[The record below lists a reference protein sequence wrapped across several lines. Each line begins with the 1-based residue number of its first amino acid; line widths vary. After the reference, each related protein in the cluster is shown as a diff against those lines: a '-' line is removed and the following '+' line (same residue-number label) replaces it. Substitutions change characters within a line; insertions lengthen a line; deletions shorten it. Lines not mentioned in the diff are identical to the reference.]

1 MANGFFTRS
10 MTALKRALSRL
21 RKASKRL
28 IVPPL
33 LASGCASVPEID
45 QVPAVVLGEP
55 SFFPTIAA
63 HTDAPIVGG
72 NRVDFLFNGE
82 QIFPAMLQAIRGAGK
97 SITYAQYLY
106 KGGAIAHELAEA
118 LAERCRAG
126 VQVKILIDDH
136 GGSEMPEDISTLWKQ
151 SGCQLEWFRRIRL
164 FQFITPWELLRYNYR
179 NHRRILVIDGKI
191 GFTGGHG
198 VDQAWTGDGRTEG
211 HWRDTDVRI
220 EGPIVQQL
228 QAAFVESWRE
238 TTGDLLGDD
247 LYFPRLE
254 PRGSV
259 HAQVVKSSPFGGT
272 HESYLLF
279 LLALTSAKKSISIT
293 NPYFLPDERMTEALF
308 KAAARGVRVVVLT
321 PGKIDWMLVYRA
333 SRRGFGPLL
342 LGGIEIYEYQ
352 PALLHAKTMVVD
364 VTFALV
370 GTTNLDNRSFALNEE
385 VNLIVHDAVI
395 AAQLEKAFHE
405 DLKYSR
411 KLNYDEWQSRPWS
424 EKLFEL
430 FTIPIKEQL

>member
-1 MANGFFTRS
+1 MANAFFTRP

-21 RKASKRL
+21 RGAKKRL
-28 IVPPL
+28 IVPLL
-33 LASGCASVPEID
+33 LAAGCASVPEIN

-63 HTDAPIVGG
+63 HADAPIVGG
-72 NRVDFLFNGE
+72 NRVDLLFNGK
-82 QIFPAMLQAIRGAGK
+82 QIFPAMLEAIRDARK

-106 KGGAIAHELAEA
+106 KDVAIAHEFAEA

-136 GGSEMPEDISTLWKQ
+136 GGSEMPEDISTLWKT

-164 FQFITPWELLRYNYR
+164 FQFITPWELLSYNYR

-198 VDQAWTGDGRTEG
+198 VDQAWTGDGRTAG
-211 HWRDTDVRI
+211 HWRDTDVRV

-247 LYFPRLE
+247 LYFPKLE
-254 PRGSV
+254 PRGNV
-259 HAQVVKSSPFGGT
+259 YTQVVKSSPFGGT

-279 LLALTSAKKSISIT
+279 LLSMTSAKKSIYIT
-293 NPYFLPDERMTEALF
+293 NPYFLPDDRMTEALL
-308 KAAARGVRVVVLT
+308 KAVARGVRVVILT

-333 SRRGFGPLL
+333 SRHGFGSLL
-342 LGGIEIYEYQ
+342 LGGIDIYEYQ

-364 VTFALV
+364 GTLALI
-370 GTTNLDNRSFALNEE
+370 GTTNLDNRSFALT
-385 VNLIVHDAVI
+385 DCI
-395 AAQLEKAFHE
+395 AM
-405 DLKYSR
+405 S
-411 KLNYDEWQSRPWS
+411 S
-424 EKLFEL
+424 
-430 FTIPIKEQL
+430 